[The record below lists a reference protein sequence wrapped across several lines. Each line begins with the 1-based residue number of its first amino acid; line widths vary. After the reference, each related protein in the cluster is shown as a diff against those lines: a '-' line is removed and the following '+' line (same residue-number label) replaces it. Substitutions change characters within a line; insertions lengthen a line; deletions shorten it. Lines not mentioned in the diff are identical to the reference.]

1 MSTIPTINYSSLIK
15 KLNIQVN
22 IQDHKSCGFT
32 ILLLAVDYPRLPP
45 PPEVQVNCIIFLPAF
60 LLLPSNYHSHNE
72 AFWLPNVLTINI
84 HHIWWWLLIMSQ
96 NITYERAE
104 ERVFGTPETRRQAPD
119 SRRNGQ
125 NPPFICFPWPP
136 PYIWNHKKISQVNN
150 WELEGWDPLKQWK
163 IPFIPPEPNAGR
175 GRGPKSPVKKNYI
188 TMPAPT
194 TLWIQHAERYGW
206 LNEIRESSLEH

>member
-32 ILLLAVDYPRLPP
+32 ILLLAVNYPRLPP

-72 AFWLPNVLTINI
+72 VFLLPNVLTINI

-104 ERVFGTPETRRQAPD
+104 GVWHPWRQKTGPWLKKK
-119 SRRNGQ
+119 RTE
-125 NPPFICFPWPP
+125 PPFHLFP
-136 PYIWNHKKISQVNN
+136 
-150 WELEGWDPLKQWK
+150 L
-163 IPFIPPEPNAGR
+163 
-175 GRGPKSPVKKNYI
+175 
-188 TMPAPT
+188 APT
-194 TLWIQHAERYGW
+194 LYLWSKENQS
-206 LNEIRESSLEH
+206 N